1 MLVDILFNHYFV
13 APCVLTAHV
22 NIGVGN
28 IKEMKKMDTKE
39 NDTMEML
46 RGAVDTLVKVAK
58 ISLEEQVEK
67 FDSKIKAAIAT
78 KSEDFD
84 ENMQEIQGEIE
95 LLKSKQIL
103 TNLTIDETL
112 VKFQGNYVILI
123 QFFIDEI
130 FEICIPF

>member
-1 MLVDILFNHYFV
+1 
-13 APCVLTAHV
+13 
-22 NIGVGN
+22 
-28 IKEMKKMDTKE
+28 MDTKE